1 MYTKKARVDRD
12 IIHGL
17 YKQVCTSQPNEQAD
31 TGKVR
36 KREVSTSGSS
46 ASRNCVLIKS
56 VESNVHT
63 YTYGLQHQQQ
73 APQMCHVHFVRFRI
87 SCWNFLVLHCAGFK
101 TIQVEHALETT
112 KTAKLDSQIVGKRH

>member
-1 MYTKKARVDRD
+1 MYTKKTRVDGD

-17 YKQVCTSQPNEQAD
+17 YKPVCTSQPNEQAD
-31 TGKVR
+31 TGQVR

-63 YTYGLQHQQQ
+63 HTGYTSYTSKLHKCVMYISSGSEFLHSAGL
-73 APQMCHVHFVRFRI
+73 
-87 SCWNFLVLHCAGFK
+87 
-101 TIQVEHALETT
+101 
-112 KTAKLDSQIVGKRH
+112 